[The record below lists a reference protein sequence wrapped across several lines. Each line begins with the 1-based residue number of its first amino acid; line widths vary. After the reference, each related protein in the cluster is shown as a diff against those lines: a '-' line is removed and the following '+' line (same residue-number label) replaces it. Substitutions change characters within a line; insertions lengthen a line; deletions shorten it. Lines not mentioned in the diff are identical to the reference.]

1 MVLSLYVK
9 PRNNKGNNRHSL
21 EIVRDI
27 LSVASVRTRKTRIM
41 YQANLSFVQI
51 EKYLRR
57 LLDGG
62 LVDHDGDSC
71 YLITRKGLDFLGLYD
86 EYLDRCKQIRE
97 EVDRSSEERRLLEGM
112 CFGCEPNGVVKG
124 VRKVAFSD
132 T

>member
-1 MVLSLYVK
+1 LVLSLYVK
-9 PRNNKGNNRHSL
+9 PKNNKGNNRHSL

-97 EVDRSSEERRLLEGM
+97 EVARSSEERRLLEDM
-112 CFGCEPNGVVKG
+112 CFGCEPNVVVKG
-124 VRKVAFSD
+124 VRKVEFSD